1 MAILA
6 KMIGVAIVHGG
17 AAGGGG
23 DAAVATGKV
32 RRRTKTREALLLA
45 ARTLMVARQKDGFT
59 IDDVV
64 QLAGVAKGSFY
75 NHFPD
80 KEALADEVYRET
92 RAKEESEIEA
102 VNRAVDDPMARVA
115 RAMALYARLALTSP
129 EEAGIITMGQV
140 SALSIRSS
148 ANAGLV
154 RDLREGLQAGK
165 IVVPSIEAGAM
176 LVIGQTAV
184 LMSRLKAPR
193 EHGSACDLAQQCIA
207 LTLVG
212 LGLEHRAAH
221 QLSAQAVEG
230 IVRGVLPEGRPPS

>member
-1 MAILA
+1 MVE
-6 KMIGVAIVHGG
+6 KVGVSIVRGV
-17 AAGGGG
+17 AAGGGR
-23 DAAVATGKV
+23 DTAVATGKV

-45 ARTLMVARQKDGFT
+45 ARTLMAARQKDGFT

-75 NHFPD
+75 NHFSD
-80 KEALADEVYRET
+80 KEALADEVYRAT
-92 RAKEESEIEA
+92 RANEESEIEA
-102 VNRAVDDPMARVA
+102 VNRAVDDPMARAA

-140 SALSIRSS
+140 SALSIHSS

-184 LMSRLKAPR
+184 LMSRLTAPKG
-193 EHGSACDLAQQCIA
+193 HSSACDLAQQCIA
-207 LTLVG
+207 LTLLG

-230 IVRGVLPEGRPPS
+230 IVRGALPEGRLPS

>member
-1 MAILA
+1 LVKSVREAIA
-6 KMIGVAIVHGG
+6 QSGK
-17 AAGGGG
+17 AGSGG
-23 DAAVATGKV
+23 DAAVATKKV
-32 RRRTKTREALLLA
+32 RRRTKTREALVLA
-45 ARTLMVARQKDGFT
+45 ARALMAAQQKDGFT

-80 KEALADEVYRET
+80 KEALADEVHRAV

-102 VNRAVDDPMARVA
+102 VNHAINDPTARVA

-129 EEAGIITMGQV
+129 DEAGIITMGQV
-140 SALSIRSS
+140 SALSITSS

-154 RDLREGLQAGK
+154 RDLREGLQVGK

-184 LMSRLKAPR
+184 LMSRLKAPKG
-193 EHGSACDLAQQCIA
+193 HDAACDLAQQCIA
-207 LTLVG
+207 VTLLG

-221 QLSAQAVEG
+221 QLSAQAIEC
-230 IVRGVLPEGRPPS
+230 IVRGVLPEDRPPS